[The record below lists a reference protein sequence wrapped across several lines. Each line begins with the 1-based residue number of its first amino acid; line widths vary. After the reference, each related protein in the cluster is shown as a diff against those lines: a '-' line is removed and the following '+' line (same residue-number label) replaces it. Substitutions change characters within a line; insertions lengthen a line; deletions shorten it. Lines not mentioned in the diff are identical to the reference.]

1 MDAVALS
8 WKIQRPVTSGEFEAS
23 LSPRSLRRRAR
34 VFGVAVETGAGS
46 AGPHPEI
53 SPICKARA
61 RIGEISDWRR
71 PGRFS
76 TGELLDVPNIRMSRD
91 ADVPTITAIYAH
103 HNVGLRLRL
112 IRPTQLNRTRMRRHV
127 PSRRLRPARYPERT
141 NFWKH
146 RGVNGASRAAAPD
159 ATVTSPT

>member
-1 MDAVALS
+1 M
-8 WKIQRPVTSGEFEAS
+8 
-23 LSPRSLRRRAR
+23 
-34 VFGVAVETGAGS
+34 
-46 AGPHPEI
+46 
-53 SPICKARA
+53 
-61 RIGEISDWRR
+61 
-71 PGRFS
+71 
-76 TGELLDVPNIRMSRD
+76 DVPNIRMSRD
-91 ADVPTITAIYAH
+91 ADVPAIAAIYAH